1 MARKT
6 PEEARQ
12 TYDAILDAAEAVF
25 CERGVS
31 QASLCDI
38 ASAAGVTRGAIYG
51 HFRNKVDV
59 FSRMYERV
67 HLPIERLAEAGA
79 DSQAPD
85 PLGRL
90 RSLLIK
96 ELQDTA
102 ADPRQRRVLE
112 ILYHKCEM
120 TPELGALVQRQQALR
135 TRALGHTRRFLGNA
149 VACGQLPAGLDCER
163 AAVGVHAYVT
173 GLIANWLFDPAS
185 FDLGAEAEPLVGW
198 YLAALQEGGGTTPG
212 SRHR

>member
-12 TYDAILDAAEAVF
+12 TYDAILDAAEVVF
-25 CERGVS
+25 CEQGVAR
-31 QASLCDI
+31 ASLCDI

-67 HLPIERLAEAGA
+67 HLPIERLVEAGA
-79 DSQAPD
+79 DSQASD

-90 RSLLIK
+90 RGLLVK
-96 ELQDTA
+96 VLQDTA
-102 ADPRQRRVLE
+102 RDPRQRRVLE

-120 TPELGALVQRQQALR
+120 TPELGRLVEHQQGLR
-135 TRALGHTRRFLGNA
+135 ARAIDHTRRYLHSA
-149 VACGQLPAGLDCER
+149 VACGQLPAETDCER

-185 FDLGAEAEPLVGW
+185 FDLSAEAEPLVGW
-198 YLAALQEGGGTTPG
+198 YLAALEKGDSPG
-212 SRHR
+212 